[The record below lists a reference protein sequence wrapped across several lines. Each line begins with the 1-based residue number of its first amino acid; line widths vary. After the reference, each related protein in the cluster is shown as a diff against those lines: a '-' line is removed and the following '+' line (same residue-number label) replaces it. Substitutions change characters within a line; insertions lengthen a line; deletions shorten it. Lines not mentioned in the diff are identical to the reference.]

1 MTTTQTAQTM
11 ITDGTTFDFSTQ
23 SLYTKPKTNGSGGK
37 NVGVLN
43 SSSKKSL
50 YISTPLMLT
59 WGVNTW
65 EPDTPGG
72 RTSYDMA
79 LQFPKTDYATPETTS
94 FLKAMQEMESKIKAD
109 AVENSKEWFNKA
121 KMSAEVIDALFSP
134 MLKYPKGDD
143 GEPDTSRAPTLKV
156 KMPFYDNNF
165 NVELYDMDSA
175 PLFPNTENPDLSPVD
190 LIQKGQNVA
199 LVIQSGGI
207 WFANGKFGTTWRLV
221 QGVVQPRVS
230 VLGNRTCYVPL
241 SASARTTLVT
251 EAEEN
256 KNKNV
261 NDDETV
267 SAVVEDS
274 EDEGENLAATA
285 HAEVKEVVDSV
296 PKVVKKKVVR
306 KRKPKAEESNDA

>member
-1 MTTTQTAQTM
+1 MPTTQTAQTM
-11 ITDGTTFDFSTQ
+11 IQDGTTFDS
-23 SLYTKPKTNGSGGK
+23 SSDILYTKPKTNASGGK
-37 NVGVLN
+37 NVGLLN
-43 SSSKKSL
+43 AESKKSL
-50 YISTPLMLT
+50 YLSTPLMLT

-72 RTSYDMA
+72 RISYDMS
-79 LQFPKTDYATPETTS
+79 LQFPKDDYATEDTRA
-94 FLKAMQEMESKIKAD
+94 FLTAMQEMESKIKAD

-143 GEPDTSRAPTLKV
+143 GEPDTSRSPTLKV
-156 KMPFYDNNF
+156 KMPFYDNKF
-165 NVELYDMDSA
+165 NIELYDMNYA
-175 PLFPNTENPDLSPVD
+175 PLFPNTEGPDISPVD

-221 QGVVQPRVS
+221 QAVVQPRVS

-241 SASARTTLVT
+241 TASARNTLKDEAVKNEDNVENESVT
-251 EAEEN
+251 AVIEDS
-256 KNKNV
+256 
-261 NDDETV
+261 DDET
-267 SAVVEDS
+267 DM
-274 EDEGENLAATA
+274 TA
-285 HAEVKEVVDSV
+285 GVQAEVKEVVNAA

-306 KRKPKAEESNDA
+306 KKKVKDDENA

>member
-1 MTTTQTAQTM
+1 MSTHTAQTM
-11 ITDGTTFDFSTQ
+11 IQDGTTFDATTQ
-23 SLYTKPKTNGSGGK
+23 VLYTKPKTNASGGK
-37 NVGVLN
+37 NVGLLN
-43 SSSKKSL
+43 QSSKKSL
-50 YISTPLMLT
+50 YLSTPLMLT

-65 EPDTPGG
+65 EPDQPGG

-79 LQFPKTDYATPETTS
+79 LQFPKSDYATEETTA
-94 FLKAMQEMESKIKAD
+94 FLTAMQEMEAKLKAD
-109 AVENSKEWFNKA
+109 AVENSKEWFNKS

-156 KMPFYDNNF
+156 KMPFYDNKF
-165 NVELYDMDSA
+165 NVELYDMNSA

-221 QGVVQPRVS
+221 QAVVQPRVS

-241 SASARTTLVT
+241 TASARSTLQEEADQHEDNVENGESVT
-251 EAEEN
+251 
-256 KNKNV
+256 
-261 NDDETV
+261 
-267 SAVVEDS
+267 AVVEDS
-274 EDEGENLAATA
+274 DDETDMAAA
-285 HAEVKEVVDSV
+285 VQAEVKEVVDAA

-306 KRKPKAEESNDA
+306 KRKPKASDGENA

>member
-1 MTTTQTAQTM
+1 
-11 ITDGTTFDFSTQ
+11 
-23 SLYTKPKTNGSGGK
+23 
-37 NVGVLN
+37 
-43 SSSKKSL
+43 
-50 YISTPLMLT
+50 MLT

-79 LQFPKTDYATPETTS
+79 LQFPKSRLRYTRNNMP
-94 FLKAMQEMESKIKAD
+94 FLAAMQEMESKIKAD

-156 KMPFYDNNF
+156 KIPYYDNNF
-165 NVELYDMDSA
+165 NVELYDMDSV

-207 WFANGKFGTTWRLV
+207 WFANGKFGTTWRACTGSCTATRFSPWKSHLLC
-221 QGVVQPRVS
+221 S
-230 VLGNRTCYVPL
+230 SIKHL
-241 SASARTTLVT
+241 
-251 EAEEN
+251 
-256 KNKNV
+256 
-261 NDDETV
+261 
-267 SAVVEDS
+267 
-274 EDEGENLAATA
+274 LAQLL
-285 HAEVKEVVDSV
+285 
-296 PKVVKKKVVR
+296 
-306 KRKPKAEESNDA
+306 

>member
-11 ITDGTTFDFSTQ
+11 ITDGTTFAPATQ
-23 SLYTKPKTNGSGGK
+23 VLYTKPKTNASGGK
-37 NVGVLN
+37 NVGLLN
-43 SSSKKSL
+43 ETTKKSL
-50 YISTPLMLT
+50 YLSTPLMLT

-79 LQFPKTDYATPETTS
+79 LQFPKSDYATPETS
-94 FLKAMQEMESKIKAD
+94 AFLAAMQEMEAKLKAD
-109 AVENSKEWFNKA
+109 AVVNSKEWFNKA

-143 GEPDTSRAPTLKV
+143 GEPDTSRSPTLKV
-156 KMPFYDNNF
+156 KMPYYDNNF
-165 NVELYDMDSA
+165 NLELYDMNSA

-230 VLGNRTCYVPL
+230 VLGNRTCYVPV
-241 SASARTTLVT
+241 SSSARTAL
-251 EAEEN
+251 EAEAVANGDNVEN
-256 KNKNV
+256 S
-261 NDDETV
+261 ETV

-274 EDEGENLAATA
+274 EDEGETIA
-285 HAEVKEVVDSV
+285 AEVKEVVAAA

-306 KRKPKAEESNDA
+306 KKKAKGGDTVETNDA